1 MTADLTRNNK
11 LNYFRLLVLGFATAG
26 AIGSLILT
34 IEAGRNNRSVILPI
48 LFVAWVLSP
57 FIALIVANIHSL
69 RWSAFAR
76 IMLYTLIFFIT
87 LGSLLGY
94 THVIGPAAAKPAGV
108 FLIVPLLSWFLM
120 TIIYFIVRLK
130 KGK

>member
-11 LNYFRLLVLGFATAG
+11 LNFFRLLVLGFATAG
-26 AIGSLILT
+26 TVGSLILT
-34 IEAGRNNRSVILPI
+34 IEAGHNNRSVILPI

-69 RWSAFAR
+69 RWSVFPR
-76 IMLYTLIFFIT
+76 LILYTLIFLIT

-94 THVIGPAAAKPAGV
+94 TRVTGPAAAKPAGV
-108 FLIVPLLSWFLM
+108 FIIVPLLSWFLI
-120 TIIYFIVRLK
+120 TITYFIIRLK
-130 KGK
+130 K

>member
-1 MTADLTRNNK
+1 MTANLTRNNK
-11 LNYFRLLVLGFATAG
+11 LNFFRLLVMGIATAG
-26 AIGSLILT
+26 AVYSLILT
-34 IEAGRNNRSVILPI
+34 IEAGSNNRYVILPI

-57 FIALIVANIHSL
+57 FIALMVANIHSL
-69 RWSAFAR
+69 RWSVFAR
-76 IMLYTLIFFIT
+76 LMLYTLILFIT

-120 TIIYFIVRLK
+120 AITYFIVRLK